1 MHRIKYLVLF
11 VMFLSSCSAPEHKAK
26 QPSNVLQSLDYK
38 LVTFRVPLSWQKLD
52 IHDSLR
58 GGITNGKDTLL
69 FTFSTDI
76 INGVAKKSDDALYAA
91 DTLDGFSGIAEIS
104 KNSSE
109 PYFRLRIGDVAA
121 KTNFV
126 LEARDV
132 HSLDDILTAVEWIH
146 FPGGNDYY
154 PPHKLSPQSFH

>member
-26 QPSNVLQSLDYK
+26 PPSNVLQSLDYK

-58 GGITNGKDTLL
+58 GGITNGKDTVL
-69 FTFSTDI
+69 FTFSTDT
-76 INGVAKKSDDALYAA
+76 INNVAKKPEGTLYAP
-91 DTLDGFSGIAEIS
+91 DTLDGFSGVAELS
-104 KNSSE
+104 KDSSE
-109 PYFRLRIGDVAA
+109 HYFRLQIKDVAPN
-121 KTNFV
+121 TNFV
-126 LEARDV
+126 LEVD
-132 HSLDDILTAVEWIH
+132 HLHNLDDVLTAIEWIR

-154 PPHKLSPQSFH
+154 RLHKLTRQSFH